1 MPQSPLCGMGGKSM
15 KLPKKPNNYKAR
27 NGGWKG
33 VFGMAENGV
42 LAAGIR
48 ESCRAF
54 QGACQGFAGAI
65 QAGRIRE
72 LWQAVQG
79 SIPLSWAFP
88 KAPSPTQH
96 LAGRFPRAGGWC

>member
-1 MPQSPLCGMGGKSM
+1 MVG
-15 KLPKKPNNYKAR
+15 N
-27 NGGWKG
+27 
-33 VFGMAENGV
+33 VI

-48 ESCRAF
+48 EPYRAF
-54 QGACQGFAGAI
+54 QRVCQGATGAV

-96 LAGRFPRAGGWC
+96 LAGRFPRAGDWC